1 MKNSASEN
9 SPSRN
14 FPRGLSAKRFD
25 IVVRGMIELID
36 FRAGYR
42 GIEKIRID
50 NLQIGPGEIL
60 GVLGRNGSG
69 KSTFLKALVGILP
82 YEGRAL
88 LDKTEISAMTHTER
102 AGRIA
107 YLPQQLS
114 SSHMSIAT
122 LVAHGR
128 FSRMPFSKVMGEKD
142 REAVRN
148 ALKMTGLW
156 EERHRN
162 VAELSGGER
171 QRAYLAMV
179 LAQETEYLLLD
190 EPAASLD
197 ISHQIETMEL
207 LKQLAKDGRG
217 IVITSHDLPQS
228 AAYCDRI
235 CVIDRGRAAPAIPA
249 AALAEEREML
259 REKIGVTLT
268 PAGKGLYPYVLDR

>member
-1 MKNSASEN
+1 
-9 SPSRN
+9 
-14 FPRGLSAKRFD
+14 
-25 IVVRGMIELID
+25 MIELKD
-36 FRAGYR
+36 FRAGYK
-42 GIEKIRID
+42 GVEKIRID
-50 NLQIGPGEIL
+50 DLRIEPGRIL
-60 GVLGRNGSG
+60 GLLGRNGSG
-69 KSTFLKALVGILP
+69 KSTFLKALVGIIP
-82 YEGRAL
+82 YGGHAI
-88 LDKTEISAMTHTER
+88 LDKTETSSMTHRER
-102 AGRIA
+102 ARRIA

-114 SSHMSIAT
+114 PVSMSVGT

-128 FSRMPFSKVMGEKD
+128 FARMSFSKVMGEKD
-142 REAVRN
+142 REAVRH
-148 ALKMTGLW
+148 ALEMTGLW
-156 EERHRN
+156 EERHRS

-197 ISHQIETMEL
+197 IAHQIEIMEL
-207 LKQLAKDGRG
+207 LKQLSSDGRG

-249 AALAEEREML
+249 AELAGKTEML
-259 REKIGVTLT
+259 RETLGVTLT

>member
-1 MKNSASEN
+1 
-9 SPSRN
+9 
-14 FPRGLSAKRFD
+14 
-25 IVVRGMIELID
+25 MIELKD
-36 FRAGYR
+36 FRAGYK
-42 GIEKIRID
+42 GVEKIRVDELRIE
-50 NLQIGPGEIL
+50 PGRIL
-60 GVLGRNGSG
+60 GLLGRNGSG
-69 KSTFLKALVGILP
+69 KSTFLKALVGIIP
-82 YEGRAL
+82 YGGHAI
-88 LDKTEISAMTHTER
+88 LDKTETSSMTHRER
-102 AGRIA
+102 ARRIA

-114 SSHMSIAT
+114 PVSMSVGT

-128 FSRMPFSKVMGEKD
+128 FARMSFSKIMGVKD
-142 REAVRN
+142 REAVRH
-148 ALKMTGLW
+148 ALEMSGLW
-156 EERHRN
+156 EERHRS

-197 ISHQIETMEL
+197 IAHQIEIMEL
-207 LKQLAKDGRG
+207 LKQLSSDGRG

-249 AALAEEREML
+249 AELAGKTEML
-259 REKIGVTLT
+259 RETLGVTLT

>member
-1 MKNSASEN
+1 
-9 SPSRN
+9 
-14 FPRGLSAKRFD
+14 
-25 IVVRGMIELID
+25 MIELKD
-36 FRAGYR
+36 FRAGYK
-42 GIEKIRID
+42 GVEKIRID
-50 NLQIGPGEIL
+50 GLRIEPGRIL
-60 GVLGRNGSG
+60 GILGRNGSG
-69 KSTFLKALVGILP
+69 KSTFLKALVGIIP
-82 YEGRAL
+82 YEGHAI
-88 LDKTEISAMTHTER
+88 LDKTETSSMSHRER
-102 AGRIA
+102 ARRIA

-114 SSHMSIAT
+114 PVSMSVRT
-122 LVAHGR
+122 LAAHGR
-128 FSRMPFSKVMGEKD
+128 FARMSFSKVMGEKD

-148 ALKMTGLW
+148 ALEMTGLW
-156 EERHRN
+156 EERHRS

-197 ISHQIETMEL
+197 IAHQIEIMEL
-207 LKQLAKDGRG
+207 LKQLSSDGRG

-249 AALAEEREML
+249 AELAGKTEML
-259 REKIGVTLT
+259 RETLGVTLT

>member
-1 MKNSASEN
+1 
-9 SPSRN
+9 
-14 FPRGLSAKRFD
+14 
-25 IVVRGMIELID
+25 MIELKD
-36 FRAGYR
+36 FRAGYK
-42 GIEKIRID
+42 GVEKIRVDELRIE
-50 NLQIGPGEIL
+50 PGRIL
-60 GVLGRNGSG
+60 GLLGRNGSG
-69 KSTFLKALVGILP
+69 KSTFLKALVGIIP
-82 YEGRAL
+82 YGGHAI
-88 LDKTEISAMTHTER
+88 LDKTETSSMSHRER
-102 AGRIA
+102 ARRIA

-114 SSHMSIAT
+114 PVSMSVGT

-128 FSRMPFSKVMGEKD
+128 FARMSFSKIMGVKD
-142 REAVRN
+142 REAVRH
-148 ALKMTGLW
+148 ALEMTGLW
-156 EERHRN
+156 EERHRS

-197 ISHQIETMEL
+197 IAHQIEIMEL
-207 LKQLAKDGRG
+207 LKQLSSDGRG

-249 AALAEEREML
+249 AELAGKTEML
-259 REKIGVTLT
+259 RETLGVTLT

>member
-1 MKNSASEN
+1 
-9 SPSRN
+9 
-14 FPRGLSAKRFD
+14 
-25 IVVRGMIELID
+25 MIELID

-42 GIEKIRID
+42 GEEKIRID
-50 NLQIGPGEIL
+50 KLKIESGRIL
-60 GVLGRNGSG
+60 GLLGRNGSG
-69 KSTFLKALVGILP
+69 KSTFLKAMVGIIP
-82 YEGRAL
+82 YEGHAL
-88 LDKTEISAMTHTER
+88 LDETETSEMTHRER

-114 SSHMSIAT
+114 PVNMSVGT
-122 LVAHGR
+122 LAAHGR
-128 FSRMPFSKVMGEKD
+128 FARMSFSKVMGEKD
-142 REAVRN
+142 REAVRH
-148 ALKMTGLW
+148 ALEMAGLW
-156 EERHRN
+156 EERHRS

-197 ISHQIETMEL
+197 IAHQIEIMEL
-207 LKQLAKDGRG
+207 LKQLSSDGRG

-235 CVIDRGRAAPAIPA
+235 CVIDRGRAAAAISA
-249 AALAEEREML
+249 AELAGKTEML
-259 REKIGVTLT
+259 RETLGVTLT

>member
-1 MKNSASEN
+1 
-9 SPSRN
+9 
-14 FPRGLSAKRFD
+14 
-25 IVVRGMIELID
+25 MIELKD
-36 FRAGYR
+36 FRAGYK
-42 GIEKIRID
+42 GVEKIRVDELRIE
-50 NLQIGPGEIL
+50 PGRIL
-60 GVLGRNGSG
+60 GLLGRNGSG
-69 KSTFLKALVGILP
+69 KSTFLKALVGIIP
-82 YEGRAL
+82 YGGHAI
-88 LDKTEISAMTHTER
+88 LDKTETSSMTHRER
-102 AGRIA
+102 ARRIA

-114 SSHMSIAT
+114 PVSMSVGT

-128 FSRMPFSKVMGEKD
+128 FARMSFSKIMGVKD
-142 REAVRN
+142 REAVRH
-148 ALKMTGLW
+148 ALEMTGLW
-156 EERHRN
+156 EERHRS

-197 ISHQIETMEL
+197 IAHQIEIMEL
-207 LKQLAKDGRG
+207 LKQLSSDGRG

-249 AALAEEREML
+249 AELAGKTEML
-259 REKIGVTLT
+259 RETLGVTLT

>member
-1 MKNSASEN
+1 
-9 SPSRN
+9 
-14 FPRGLSAKRFD
+14 
-25 IVVRGMIELID
+25 MIEMTD

-42 GIEKIRID
+42 GEEKIRID
-50 NLQIGPGEIL
+50 SLRIEPGQIL
-60 GVLGRNGSG
+60 GLLGRNGSG
-69 KSTFLKALVGILP
+69 KSTFLKALAGIIP
-82 YEGRAL
+82 YEGSAV
-88 LDKTEISAMTHTER
+88 LDRTEMSAMPHRER

-107 YLPQQLS
+107 YLPQHLLPAG
-114 SSHMSIAT
+114 MSVST
-122 LVAHGR
+122 LAGHGR

-148 ALKMTGLW
+148 ALEMTGLW
-156 EERHRN
+156 EQRHRR

-197 ISHQIETMEL
+197 VSHQIEIMEL
-207 LKQLAKDGRG
+207 LKKLSSDGRG

-228 AAYCDRI
+228 AAYCDCI

-249 AALAEEREML
+249 AELAGDKEKL
-259 REKIGVTLT
+259 RETLGVTLT

>member
-1 MKNSASEN
+1 
-9 SPSRN
+9 
-14 FPRGLSAKRFD
+14 
-25 IVVRGMIELID
+25 MIEFKD
-36 FRAGYR
+36 FRAGYK
-42 GIEKIRID
+42 GVEKIRID
-50 NLQIGPGEIL
+50 DLRIEPGRIL
-60 GVLGRNGSG
+60 GLLGRNGSG
-69 KSTFLKALVGILP
+69 KSTFLKALVGIIP
-82 YEGRAL
+82 YGGHAI
-88 LDKTEISAMTHTER
+88 LDKTETSSMSHRER
-102 AGRIA
+102 ARRIA

-114 SSHMSIAT
+114 PVSMSVGT

-128 FSRMPFSKVMGEKD
+128 FARMSFSKIMGVKD
-142 REAVRN
+142 REAVRH
-148 ALKMTGLW
+148 ALEMTGLW
-156 EERHRN
+156 EERHRS

-197 ISHQIETMEL
+197 IAHQIEIMEL
-207 LKQLAKDGRG
+207 LKQLSSDGRG

-249 AALAEEREML
+249 AELAEKTEML
-259 REKIGVTLT
+259 RETLGVTLT